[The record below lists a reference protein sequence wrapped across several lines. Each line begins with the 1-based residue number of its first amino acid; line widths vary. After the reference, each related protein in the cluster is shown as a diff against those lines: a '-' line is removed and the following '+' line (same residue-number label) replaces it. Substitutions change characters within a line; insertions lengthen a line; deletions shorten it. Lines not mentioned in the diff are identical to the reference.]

1 MNKFKSY
8 FACLTICTLL
18 FSSCSKEEAPMDD
31 PTAKTAKVSF
41 ATVLNDMVSNSSALK
56 QQLDIPECS
65 DGTPAFVEV
74 VLSGQENVG
83 TMENPIVVSVNPN
96 PGNYDGDPEAE
107 YFTDESSDL
116 ELEPGAY
123 NLEWFVVYDGD
134 PADDSSNI
142 LWIAPRADGEMSS
155 FVDSPLPVSFNLGAG
170 VKKYVDVEVLCFD
183 DRMVNEYGYLFF
195 DLETNEAIEFCIFG
209 NYCPPSGRHFPA
221 QFSVDVWSYAN
232 GTQGALIHENL
243 TNAVELDDN
252 GDYAGTTVCMAL
264 PDTEGLDEYYFEI
277 TLLDS
282 DAYGDI
288 EERIIRSG
296 VINDDEVRSLFDGEN
311 NLDYYHFREGCD
323 GDDNPP
329 IFQDPEDDALYYK
342 SCLLPTNGSM
352 ALGFAYITV
361 EGDQMNTTIIGVN
374 LEEGRRNAQ
383 NIYGGED
390 GGNAACPPSSSD
402 ELLIALTNE
411 GGEYPLHD
419 DADGDNILMYQRTFT
434 LGQGGVI
441 SAEELGALEDK
452 SVVFHGMTQD
462 GEYNADIPVACGE
475 LFKLDF

>member
-8 FACLTICTLL
+8 LAFLTICALL
-18 FSSCSKEEAPMDD
+18 FSSCSKEEDPIVDD
-31 PTAKTAKVSF
+31 PNAKTAKVSF
-41 ATVLNDMVSNSSALK
+41 ATILNDLAANNSAFK
-56 QQLDIPECS
+56 QQLDIPGCS
-65 DGTPAFVEV
+65 EGTPAFVEV

-83 TMENPIVVSVNPN
+83 TMQDPLVVSVNPN

-134 PADDSSNI
+134 PSDPSSNI
-142 LWIAPRADGEMSS
+142 LWVAPRADGDMAS

-183 DRMVNEYGYLFF
+183 DRLVNEYGYLFF
-195 DLETNEAIEFCIFG
+195 DIETNEAIEFCIFG

-221 QFSVDVWSYAN
+221 QFSVDVWSYAD
-232 GTQGALIHENL
+232 GQQGALLHENL
-243 TNAVELDDN
+243 TNTVEIDEN

-288 EERIIRSG
+288 QERIIRSG
-296 VINDDEVRSLFDGEN
+296 VINDDEVKLLFDGEN
-311 NLDYYHFREGCD
+311 NLDYYHFREGC
-323 GDDNPP
+323 GEDNPP
-329 IFQDPEDDALYYK
+329 IFQDPEDDALSYK
-342 SCLLPTNGSM
+342 ACLLPVNGST

-361 EGDQMNTTIIGVN
+361 AGDQMDATIIGVN
-374 LEEGRRNAQ
+374 LEEGERHAQ
-383 NIYGGED
+383 DIYGGEA
-390 GGNAACPPSSSD
+390 GGNATCPPSESD
-402 ELLIALTNE
+402 ELLLALTTE
-411 GGEYPLHD
+411 SGEYPLFTN
-419 DADGDNILMYQRTFT
+419 ADGTGILMYQRSFT
-434 LGQGGVI
+434 LGQDGVI
-441 SAEELGALEDK
+441 SAEDLGALEDR
-452 SVVFHGMTQD
+452 SVVFSEIGQNGD
-462 GEYNADIPVACGE
+462 PIACGE
-475 LFKLDF
+475 IFKL